1 MDDITAMDDIKE
13 NSENPPNKEKDDS
26 KHLNDDHHMVE
37 IKTENYDH
45 IMNDVK
51 PLTQTKE
58 CTMPD
63 SGGANANS
71 IHDNN
76 FNLNQDSNENQADH
90 NNLDFISQ
98 EESDKINAGNINIR
112 ANDNQGTFKE
122 FFLVA
127 QLLSTKASAS
137 TSPALPESLSN
148 LLIIWVKYLITY
160 IHFI

>member
-1 MDDITAMDDIKE
+1 MEEPELDDITAVDDIKE
-13 NSENPPNKEKDDS
+13 NSENPLNKEKDDS

-45 IMNDVK
+45 VMNDVK
-51 PLTQTKE
+51 PLTQTEE

-63 SGGANANS
+63 SGGENANS

-90 NNLDFISQ
+90 NLDFISK
-98 EESDKINAGNINIR
+98 EESDKINAGNINPQS
-112 ANDNQGTFKE
+112 NDDQGTFKE

-127 QLLSTKASAS
+127 QIFLTKFCAS
-137 TSPALPESLSN
+137 TAPSLN
-148 LLIIWVKYLITY
+148 LFK
-160 IHFI
+160 F